1 MDKELDRI
9 QIKDIIRRR
18 KKSFILISTF
28 LFLVGFIVAIALP
41 PIYKSEA
48 MIRVEDQEI
57 QEGQEGFV
65 QQTTDDYVEQRIGK
79 INQQILSRPKLE
91 EIVNKFNLYDKDKN
105 QADISVLVAKLRE
118 DILLET
124 IVSEMQ
130 SKPGG
135 RHLSFTVAF
144 NLSYQGKDPATVQK
158 VASTLADLYIKED
171 IKSTKRTLSA
181 TSDFLEAELDRLKK
195 DIEIQEKKISEFKE
209 KHSRE
214 LPSDLGYNIQAV
226 SRLERELDR
235 ANLELRT
242 LTEKKIFLESQLSQV
257 EPLSPIV
264 VEGEKIATNPNQRL
278 KELNIQLTKL
288 KSIYSNKHPDT
299 KKLKREIRELESQVH
314 ASDDSIEK
322 VKRLRQLENELAEL
336 ESKLGSKHPDVKAL
350 KKEIALLSQEVD
362 NQITETAILKISEE
376 KPDNPAYISLV
387 TQINAAKTDMLSI
400 EEDKQNI
407 VQSIEKYQKRIE
419 KGPVV
424 EKEFNALTRDY
435 EAAKNKYNEI
445 WNELTAAQGAQ
456 KVEGNQRGRRF
467 SIASQAYLP
476 TKPFKPNRLAVILV
490 SFLVAIGTSSLFAAF
505 KESMDNSVKST
516 DQIRQITNVP
526 VLTSISY
533 IVTDSDKRARRLKKF
548 VWLFLIIIIVVSGIY
563 FADQYIVNLED
574 LWSIFL
580 ERIKVIT

>member
-195 DIEIQEKKISEFKE
+195 DIEMQEKKISEFKE

>member
-195 DIEIQEKKISEFKE
+195 DIEMQEKKISEFKE

-288 KSIYSNKHPDT
+288 
-299 KKLKREIRELESQVH
+299 KLKREIRELESQVH

>member
-1 MDKELDRI
+1 
-9 QIKDIIRRR
+9 
-18 KKSFILISTF
+18 
-28 LFLVGFIVAIALP
+28 
-41 PIYKSEA
+41 
-48 MIRVEDQEI
+48 
-57 QEGQEGFV
+57 
-65 QQTTDDYVEQRIGK
+65 
-79 INQQILSRPKLE
+79 
-91 EIVNKFNLYDKDKN
+91 
-105 QADISVLVAKLRE
+105 
-118 DILLET
+118 
-124 IVSEMQ
+124 
-130 SKPGG
+130 
-135 RHLSFTVAF
+135 
-144 NLSYQGKDPATVQK
+144 
-158 VASTLADLYIKED
+158 
-171 IKSTKRTLSA
+171 
-181 TSDFLEAELDRLKK
+181 
-195 DIEIQEKKISEFKE
+195 
-209 KHSRE
+209 

>member
-195 DIEIQEKKISEFKE
+195 DIEMQEKKSVS
-209 KHSRE
+209 SRKNTAE
-214 LPSDLGYNIQAV
+214 NCP
-226 SRLERELDR
+226 
-235 ANLELRT
+235 
-242 LTEKKIFLESQLSQV
+242 
-257 EPLSPIV
+257 PI
-264 VEGEKIATNPNQRL
+264 
-278 KELNIQLTKL
+278 
-288 KSIYSNKHPDT
+288 
-299 KKLKREIRELESQVH
+299 
-314 ASDDSIEK
+314 
-322 VKRLRQLENELAEL
+322 
-336 ESKLGSKHPDVKAL
+336 
-350 KKEIALLSQEVD
+350 
-362 NQITETAILKISEE
+362 
-376 KPDNPAYISLV
+376 
-387 TQINAAKTDMLSI
+387 
-400 EEDKQNI
+400 
-407 VQSIEKYQKRIE
+407 
-419 KGPVV
+419 
-424 EKEFNALTRDY
+424 
-435 EAAKNKYNEI
+435 
-445 WNELTAAQGAQ
+445 
-456 KVEGNQRGRRF
+456 
-467 SIASQAYLP
+467 
-476 TKPFKPNRLAVILV
+476 
-490 SFLVAIGTSSLFAAF
+490 
-505 KESMDNSVKST
+505 
-516 DQIRQITNVP
+516 
-526 VLTSISY
+526 
-533 IVTDSDKRARRLKKF
+533 
-548 VWLFLIIIIVVSGIY
+548 
-563 FADQYIVNLED
+563 
-574 LWSIFL
+574 
-580 ERIKVIT
+580 

>member
-57 QEGQEGFV
+57 QEGFV

-144 NLSYQGKDPATVQK
+144 NLSYQGKDPETVQK
-158 VASTLADLYIKED
+158 VTSTLADFYIKED
-171 IKSTKRTLSA
+171 IKSTKRILSA

-214 LPSDLGYNIQAV
+214 LPSDLGYNIQVV

-235 ANLELRT
+235 ASLELRT
-242 LTEKKIFLESQLSQV
+242 LTGKKIFLESQLSQV

-278 KELNIQLTKL
+278 KELNIQLIKL
-288 KSIYSNKHPDT
+288 KSIYSNKHPDI
-299 KKLKREIRELESQVH
+299 KKLKREIRELESQVQ
-314 ASDDSIEK
+314 ASDDSVEK

-350 KKEIALLSQEVD
+350 KKEIALLSQEVN

-387 TQINAAKTDMLSI
+387 TQINATKTDMLSI
-400 EEDKQNI
+400 EENKQNI
-407 VQSIEKYQKRIE
+407 VQSIEIYQKRIE
-419 KGPVV
+419 KAPVV

-445 WNELTAAQGAQ
+445 WNEFTAAQVAQ
-456 KVEGNQRGRRF
+456 KVEGNQSGRRF

-476 TKPFKPNRLAVILV
+476 TKPYKPNRLAVILV
-490 SFLVAIGTSSLFAAF
+490 SFLIAIGTSSLFAAF

-516 DQIRQITNVP
+516 DQIRQITDVP

-580 ERIKVIT
+580 ERIKMIT